1 MPKNSLIGQE
11 QYFDVEEKLIS
22 STNLEGVIQHCN
34 DAFEKISGYTYSE
47 LIGANH
53 NLVRH
58 PDMPKE
64 TFEIMWQNLSA
75 GFPWMGLVKNRC
87 KNGDYY
93 WVSAYVTPLTEHGK
107 VVGYESVRSC
117 PSRADVARA
126 EKLYKRINNKRRQ
139 LALPRYLKQLM
150 IAIGFI
156 LPALLL
162 GYSESLLLSTLWL
175 MAALLVF
182 GGIQYLQYKHDLQLI
197 SQELKGTFMHSLA
210 ASTYTNQQG
219 MTGNII
225 VGVMSLRAHLDAVL
239 IRIEDASGK
248 VAEQSKLGLEL
259 TEMVRTEMLNQNQ
272 QTELVALAMH
282 EMSLAIH
289 KISTNVQSTASQA
302 NHSTELAHQGVRV
315 ASITR
320 TSITELRDTVLGIGQ
335 SVQSLAEQTDA
346 ISSAASSIEAISEQT
361 NLLALNAA
369 IEAARAGEHGRGFAV
384 VADEVR
390 LLASNTRDSAKN
402 ISQIVANLRSQAV
415 ASVQCTEEGALDSEL
430 GLQQVL
436 DAETML
442 TGIVEA
448 VTKISSMALQMATA
462 VEEQAMVSE
471 DVNRQITE
479 ISALSNNSLQRTE
492 ESALSL
498 KKSQEVSEE
507 LLELVNRF
515 KA

>member
-1 MPKNSLIGQE
+1 
-11 QYFDVEEKLIS
+11 
-22 STNLEGVIQHCN
+22 
-34 DAFEKISGYTYSE
+34 
-47 LIGANH
+47 
-53 NLVRH
+53 
-58 PDMPKE
+58 
-64 TFEIMWQNLSA
+64 
-75 GFPWMGLVKNRC
+75 
-87 KNGDYY
+87 
-93 WVSAYVTPLTEHGK
+93 
-107 VVGYESVRSC
+107 
-117 PSRADVARA
+117 
-126 EKLYKRINNKRRQ
+126 
-139 LALPRYLKQLM
+139 
-150 IAIGFI
+150 
-156 LPALLL
+156 
-162 GYSESLLLSTLWL
+162 
-175 MAALLVF
+175 
-182 GGIQYLQYKHDLQLI
+182 
-197 SQELKGTFMHSLA
+197 
-210 ASTYTNQQG
+210 
-219 MTGNII
+219 
-225 VGVMSLRAHLDAVL
+225 MSLRAHLDAVL